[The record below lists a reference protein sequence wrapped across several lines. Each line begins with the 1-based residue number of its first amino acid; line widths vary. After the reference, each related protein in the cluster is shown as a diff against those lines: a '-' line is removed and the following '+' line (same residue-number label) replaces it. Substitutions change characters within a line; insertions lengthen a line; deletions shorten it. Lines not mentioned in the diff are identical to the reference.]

1 MLKFISKNFLTGLI
15 TILPVVLTL
24 YLIYWLVVST
34 NNAPQRSLRR
44 NHQPVVLT
52 LYLIYWLVVSTETA
66 LGSVI
71 RLALPEN
78 LYWPGMGTIA
88 GLLVVFLVGLL
99 MHALVV
105 RRLFGW
111 AEQLLYHVPLIKSV
125 YRAIR
130 DFFDYFSP
138 DKKKEFKQV
147 VAVSIGDTGMQ
158 VIGFVSQAIPEHMP
172 KDFREE
178 GSILV
183 YLPLSYMI
191 GGYAVLMP
199 RSAVRPLD
207 MSMEEAM
214 RFTLTA
220 GVTGTTT

>member
-1 MLKFISKNFLTGLI
+1 MLRFISKNFLTGLI

-34 NNAPQRSLRR
+34 
-44 NHQPVVLT
+44 
-52 LYLIYWLVVSTETA
+52 EA
-66 LGSVI
+66 LLGGVI
-71 RLALPEN
+71 RQVLPDD

-88 GLLVVFLVGLL
+88 GLLLILLVGLL
-99 MHALVV
+99 MHAYVV

-111 AEQLLYHVPLIKSV
+111 AEELLYHVPIIKSI
-125 YRAIR
+125 YRSIR

-158 VIGFVSQAIPEHMP
+158 VIGFVSQVLPERLP
-172 KDFREE
+172 EDFWEE
-178 GSILV
+178 DSILV

-220 GVTGTTT
+220 GVTGTTS